1 MTKYAGLSVRVRCE
15 SDAPSSIPP
24 LPVSQ
29 IRCSRAEEDVKV
41 KELEHRALLAKVN
54 KNTHA
59 ETVARKGA
67 EDAFK
72 KIEQNKETA
81 KRKSEAREAAEKTL
95 SETRQVFEAA
105 QLSSLE
111 IQKQNDEAEKG
122 LIAAKAH
129 QEAMTKNL
137 EHAEF
142 AASTKAVRKAQADAD
157 AAQVAELTEEKRLTT
172 LVARALQMTDAV
184 TRAIADRD
192 AAIAKRQAKE
202 VALEKAAEK
211 IREAEAR
218 LMQADTLVAEL
229 EHVVLEIGIAKF
241 ASKDVHIAPEEA
253 MSNAEGARR
262 PRRTAALRDIK
273 MIASR
278 GAHELS
284 VVDKWWLF
292 RGWVAEGNHSE
303 DMMWNVR
310 KLFYSAD
317 GKELV
322 RCVSCALPAA
332 QAIAAHPASI
342 SARSGAS

>member
-1 MTKYAGLSVRVRCE
+1 VSLTLPR
-15 SDAPSSIPP
+15 PPP

-29 IRCSRAEEDVKV
+29 IRCSRAEEDVKM
-41 KELEHRALLAKVN
+41 KELEHRALQAKVT

-111 IQKQNDEAEKG
+111 IQQQNDEAEKG
-122 LIAAKAH
+122 LIAAKAN

-172 LVARALQMTDAV
+172 LVARALQMTEAV

-192 AAIAKRQAKE
+192 AAVAKRQAKE

-241 ASKDVHIAPEEA
+241 ASKVRADCLRLHADCPPIA
-253 MSNAEGARR
+253 
-262 PRRTAALRDIK
+262 
-273 MIASR
+273 
-278 GAHELS
+278 
-284 VVDKWWLF
+284 
-292 RGWVAEGNHSE
+292 
-303 DMMWNVR
+303 
-310 KLFYSAD
+310 
-317 GKELV
+317 
-322 RCVSCALPAA
+322 C
-332 QAIAAHPASI
+332 
-342 SARSGAS
+342 

>member
-1 MTKYAGLSVRVRCE
+1 M
-15 SDAPSSIPP
+15 
-24 LPVSQ
+24 
-29 IRCSRAEEDVKV
+29 
-41 KELEHRALLAKVN
+41 KELEHRALQAKVT

-111 IQKQNDEAEKG
+111 IQQQNDEAEKG
-122 LIAAKAH
+122 LIAAKAN

-172 LVARALQMTDAV
+172 LVARALQMTEAV

-192 AAIAKRQAKE
+192 AAIAKHQAKE

-253 MSNAEGARR
+253 ISNAEGARR

>member
-1 MTKYAGLSVRVRCE
+1 MHARMPSCAACPPVARAHAGASARVSVVIECAPGSRAHLIKNAGLSVRVKCE
-15 SDAPSSIPP
+15 SDAPSPPP

-29 IRCSRAEEDVKV
+29 IRCSRAEEDVKM
-41 KELEHRALLAKVN
+41 KELEHRALQAKVT

-111 IQKQNDEAEKG
+111 IQQQNDEAEKG
-122 LIAAKAH
+122 LIAAKAN

-172 LVARALQMTDAV
+172 LVARALQMTEAV

-192 AAIAKRQAKE
+192 AAVAKRQAKE
-202 VALEKAAEK
+202 MALEKAAEK

-241 ASKDVHIAPEEA
+241 ASKVRADCLRLHADCPPIA
-253 MSNAEGARR
+253 
-262 PRRTAALRDIK
+262 
-273 MIASR
+273 
-278 GAHELS
+278 
-284 VVDKWWLF
+284 
-292 RGWVAEGNHSE
+292 
-303 DMMWNVR
+303 
-310 KLFYSAD
+310 
-317 GKELV
+317 
-322 RCVSCALPAA
+322 C
-332 QAIAAHPASI
+332 
-342 SARSGAS
+342 